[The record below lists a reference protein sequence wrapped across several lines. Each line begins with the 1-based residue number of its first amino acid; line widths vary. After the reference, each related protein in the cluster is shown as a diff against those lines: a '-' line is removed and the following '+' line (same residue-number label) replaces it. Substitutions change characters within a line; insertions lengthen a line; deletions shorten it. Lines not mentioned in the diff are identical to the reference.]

1 MSAGLEKRN
10 NKLRLK
16 RQTPLFILLFMILVI
31 SIFNKEF
38 LTLQSFINLMQQV
51 SAVGIVAL
59 GAMFVL
65 IAGGIDLTA
74 GYGLAMIGMTAAT
87 IYTMFSEI
95 NGIFILIL
103 ITLITGVIL
112 GLVNGF
118 VVAKLKIIPFIA
130 TLAIMSV
137 TKGLSLVIGGGNMV
151 VFKNQQIIFIGQGKL
166 FGFLPVPF
174 LIFILVGVLI
184 HLILTKTKLGL
195 YTYAIGSNEGAVRFA
210 GIRIVNYKVLIYIM
224 AGICTGIGAL
234 LTITKIGMATPSMY
248 GSTLLDALAATII
261 GGTSLSGG
269 RGNVLGTIV
278 GVFIIVVVSTA
289 LVYFNVPPEMQD
301 FFKGMVIFIAV
312 GIDAYSNKYY
322 LNT

>member
-87 IYTMFSEI
+87 IYTIFSEI

-322 LNT
+322 LNI